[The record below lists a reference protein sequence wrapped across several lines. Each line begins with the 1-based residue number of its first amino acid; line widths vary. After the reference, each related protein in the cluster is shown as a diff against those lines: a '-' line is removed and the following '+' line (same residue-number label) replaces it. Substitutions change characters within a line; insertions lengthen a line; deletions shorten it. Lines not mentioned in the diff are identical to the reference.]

1 MDWWEEG
8 RGRLPRQPPMCPDG
22 QPSAVPSSSGVAG
35 PGAGASHLGAG
46 GARWSQV
53 SPAKPGNVPLR
64 EASECPPA
72 RHGQACCARLLW
84 PSLSPHGVGTSVLE
98 DSKVSE
104 SSRFIQSLIHS
115 FPEYQMPT
123 KRWLWRYNG
132 KQSKYLLS
140 TYPSSSLLSR
150 ASGVSRVEW
159 GVSVS
164 SQTSRS
170 HLGSLEHVGSGPC
183 MFITQWCLPL
193 APRSRH
199 FPRNRGYSCEQNK
212 YISDIY
218 SVSVIKLMTTV
229 SELLSTYRMP
239 GTGETAVTS

>member
-46 GARWSQV
+46 GACWSQV
-53 SPAKPGNVPLR
+53 SPAKLGNVPLR

-72 RHGQACCARLLW
+72 RHGQACCARLQW

-140 TYPSSSLLSR
+140 TYPSPLCSAGPVGSPGWSGGSLSPLRLLGLIWAPWSMLDLDHACSSL
-150 ASGVSRVEW
+150 SGVS
-159 GVSVS
+159 
-164 SQTSRS
+164 
-170 HLGSLEHVGSGPC
+170 L
-183 MFITQWCLPL
+183 
-193 APRSRH
+193 
-199 FPRNRGYSCEQNK
+199 
-212 YISDIY
+212 
-218 SVSVIKLMTTV
+218 
-229 SELLSTYRMP
+229 
-239 GTGETAVTS
+239 